1 MAMELASIPL
11 AFLAGVIG
19 ILSPCVWP
27 LVPVIMSSAA
37 NSGRFGPLYLALG
50 LASSFAVAGT
60 FLTLLLLNIGLD
72 PVAFRYL
79 AAAMLILVAIML
91 LSSRVGDRVSFWLSR
106 LTSHFNLP
114 VGGQGSAAGQFGIG
128 ALLGLVWLPCIGP
141 TLGAAIALA
150 SMGQDLG
157 LAFMVMLAFGLGTAA
172 SLLAAAWVSASV
184 LKKIRPGLLTKGQTG
199 KRVLGWLL
207 LILGLVV
214 MTGLD
219 KVLET
224 WAVSMLPQWALGF

>member
-11 AFLAGVIG
+11 ALLAGIVG
-19 ILSPCVWP
+19 VLSPCVWP

-37 NSGRFGPLYLALG
+37 NSGRFGPLFLALG
-50 LASSFAVAGT
+50 LATSFAVAGT
-60 FLTLLLLNIGLD
+60 FLTLILLNIGLD
-72 PVAFRYL
+72 PDAFRYV

-91 LSSRVGDRVSFWLSR
+91 LSSLVGDRVSFWLSR
-106 LTSHFNLP
+106 LTSRFNLP
-114 VGGQGSAAGQFGIG
+114 AGGQDSPAGQFGIG

-157 LAFMVMLAFGLGTAA
+157 LAFMVMLAFGIGTAA
-172 SLLAAAWVSASV
+172 SLLAAAWISTSV
-184 LKKIRPGLLTKGQTG
+184 LKKMRPGLLSKGQTG
-199 KRVLGWLL
+199 KRLLGWLL
-207 LILGLVV
+207 LILGLIV

-219 KVLET
+219 KVIET
-224 WAVSMLPQWALGF
+224 WALRFLPQWVYEF